1 MVTTV
6 LVSVF
11 AMHFVVMEVALPLW
25 VAGHTEAPRWIVA
38 VVFGVNTVAVALLQV
53 RFSRSS
59 ATVPAGAASL
69 VRAGALL
76 ALGFAAIAVAGAVGP
91 GGVLVHTHDIGDWA
105 AAIDGL
111 LHTPDERKRLSGN
124 AVRHAARFGWDA
136 TTDRLLTAYG
146 DACRTRTPSPI
157 SDSALLLG
165 VPALVIP

>member
-91 GGVLVHTHDIGDWA
+91 VWVV
-105 AAIDGL
+105 
-111 LHTPDERKRLSGN
+111 TPY
-124 AVRHAARFGWDA
+124 AVRPPTSPSSDG
-136 TTDRLLTAYG
+136 
-146 DACRTRTPSPI
+146 TR
-157 SDSALLLG
+157 
-165 VPALVIP
+165 